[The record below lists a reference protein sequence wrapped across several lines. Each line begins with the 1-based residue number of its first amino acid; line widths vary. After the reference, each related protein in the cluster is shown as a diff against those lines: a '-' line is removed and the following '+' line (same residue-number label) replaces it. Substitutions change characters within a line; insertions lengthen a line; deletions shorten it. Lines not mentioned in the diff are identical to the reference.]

1 MAGLVARGPS
11 WVRRLVARDP
21 DRELGEGAARGQGDA
36 RRAGVSGLQER
47 LARGI
52 WWQATARQPPA
63 GSGDAL
69 HPVSNCERGDTVQV
83 RVHPLRQHTQNSLAG
98 EELRSHN

>member
-1 MAGLVARGPS
+1 M
-11 WVRRLVARDP
+11 
-21 DRELGEGAARGQGDA
+21 
-36 RRAGVSGLQER
+36 SGLQER